1 MPQANLGVDRRW
13 SLEERG
19 INDSLS
25 AAPECPTK
33 NGRRYGHNDNS
44 RKLKV
49 QVQQDVEAY
58 RAIKLCYPKVS
69 QYIRA
74 RCQVWFWPRARVRRR
89 EAGRA

>member
-33 NGRRYGHNDNS
+33 NGRRYGHNDNN
-44 RKLKV
+44 RKL
-49 QVQQDVEAY
+49 
-58 RAIKLCYPKVS
+58 
-69 QYIRA
+69 
-74 RCQVWFWPRARVRRR
+74 
-89 EAGRA
+89 